1 MKRYIYAFD
10 SIDPARAAVT
20 RLRQT
25 GVDEKCISLIAKADI
40 QMEKIPDRYLDASTD
55 FIPAVE
61 RGAAIGGV
69 TGLVAG
75 LIGMVVPPVG
85 IAIGGGAL
93 LAFAAGGALVGAWS
107 SALVGAGVPD
117 NIRRQF
123 EEEINNGHIL
133 LVVDSSPAHDAAVMN
148 ILGTG
153 TDRHLLWQS
162 AVTSHAA

>member
-10 SIDPARAAVT
+10 SIEPARAAVT
-20 RLRQT
+20 RLRQS
-25 GVDEKCISLIAKADI
+25 GVDDKCISLIAKSDI
-40 QMEKIPDRYLDASTD
+40 QMEQIPDRYLDASTD
-55 FIPAVE
+55 FVPAVE
-61 RGAAIGGV
+61 RGVAIGGI

-75 LIGMVVPPVG
+75 LIAMVIPPFG
-85 IAIGGGAL
+85 IALGGGAL
-93 LAFAAGGALVGAWS
+93 LAFTAGGALLGAWS
-107 SALVGAGVPD
+107 SSLAGASVPD

-123 EEEINNGHIL
+123 EDEIENGRIL
-133 LVVDSSPAHDAAVMN
+133 LVVDSSPANDAAVMN

>member
-10 SIDPARAAVT
+10 SIEPARAAVT
-20 RLRQT
+20 RLRQA
-25 GVDEKCISLIAKADI
+25 GVDEKCISLIAKSDI

-61 RGAAIGGV
+61 RGIAIGGAS
-69 TGLVAG
+69 GLVAG
-75 LIGMVVPPVG
+75 LIGMVIPPFG
-85 IAIGGGAL
+85 IALGGGAL
-93 LAFAAGGALVGAWS
+93 LAFAAGGALIGAWS
-107 SALVGAGVPD
+107 SALAGAGVPD

-123 EEEINNGHIL
+123 EQEINNGHIL
-133 LVVDSSPAHDAAVMN
+133 LVVDSSPANDAAVMS

>member
-10 SIDPARAAVT
+10 SLDPARAAVT
-20 RLRQT
+20 RLRQS
-25 GVDEKCISLIAKADI
+25 GVEEKCISLIANSNI
-40 QMEKIPDRYLDASTD
+40 QMEQIPDRYLDASTD
-55 FIPAVE
+55 FVPAVE
-61 RGAAIGGV
+61 RGVAIGGI

-75 LIGMVVPPVG
+75 LISMVIPPFG
-85 IAIGGGAL
+85 IALGGGAL

-107 SALVGAGVPD
+107 ASLAGASVPD
-117 NIRRQF
+117 NVRRQF
-123 EEEINNGHIL
+123 EDEIEKGRIL
-133 LVVDSSPAHDAAVMN
+133 LVVDSSPANDAAVMN

>member
-10 SIDPARAAVT
+10 SIEPAHAAVT

-25 GVDEKCISLIAKADI
+25 GVEEKCISLIANSDI
-40 QMEKIPDRYLDASTD
+40 QIEKIPDKYLDASTD

-61 RGAAIGGV
+61 RGVAIGGA

-75 LIGMVVPPVG
+75 IISMVVPPFG
-85 IAIGGGAL
+85 IALGGGAL
-93 LAFAAGGALVGAWS
+93 LAFAAGGALIGAWS
-107 SALVGAGVPD
+107 SSLAGAGVPD
-117 NIRRQF
+117 NVRRQF
-123 EEEINNGHIL
+123 EDEIKNGRIL
-133 LVVDSSPAHDAAVMN
+133 LVVDSSPSNDAAVMN